1 MANHEREGCCF
12 DTKSGCNRRL
22 QPDVYKRGKNYLP
35 KRSRKVFIMSCV
47 IESRS

>member
-1 MANHEREGCCF
+1 MKEKVAVLIKKQVAA
-12 DTKSGCNRRL
+12 DRL

-47 IESRS
+47 IVSRS

>member
-1 MANHEREGCCF
+1 MKEKVAALIKKQVATESVATC
-12 DTKSGCNRRL
+12 
-22 QPDVYKRGKNYLP
+22 VYKRGKNYLP

>member
-1 MANHEREGCCF
+1 MKEKVAVLI
-12 DTKSGCNRRL
+12 KNRLQPNRL

>member
-1 MANHEREGCCF
+1 MKEKVAALIKKQVAAFG
-12 DTKSGCNRRL
+12 L
-22 QPDVYKRGKNYLP
+22 QPVVYKCGMNYLP

>member
-1 MANHEREGCCF
+1 MKEKVAALIKKQVAT
-12 DTKSGCNRRL
+12 DRL